1 MKIVV
6 TDGYALNP
14 GDLSWDPIQQYGEL
28 IVYERTPHDLIGERC
43 KDADIVLSNKTP
55 LNREIIERLSQL
67 KLISVLATGY
77 NVIDIEAARSRGV
90 IVCNVPAYG
99 TASVAQHAFAL
110 ILLLTNHAALHVD
123 SVKNGEWQ
131 RSPDWG
137 YAKRSLAE
145 LAGKTLGIVG
155 MGNIGQQTARIAI
168 AFGMKVIYYSRHY
181 KQTSLGE
188 YTDIQTVFSN
198 SDFISLHCPLTPD
211 NKEFVNKKMI
221 QRMKPTAYLINTARG
236 QLINENDL
244 TEALNSNIIAG
255 AALDVLSQEPPKDEN
270 PLLKAKNCVITPH
283 NAWMTKE
290 ARQRIIDVTSYNIK
304 SFLMEKPDN
313 VVSK

>member
-14 GDLSWDPIQQYGEL
+14 GDLGWDPIMQFGEL
-28 IVYERTPHDLIGERC
+28 TIYERTPTDLVDERC
-43 KDADIVLSNKTP
+43 KEADIVLSNKTP
-55 LNREIIERLSQL
+55 ITREIIERLTHL

-77 NVIDIEAARSRGV
+77 NVIDIEAARSKGV
-90 IVCNVPAYG
+90 FVCNVPAYG

-110 ILLLTNHAALHVD
+110 ILLLTNHAALHAD

-137 YAKRSLAE
+137 YAKKPLTE

-155 MGNIGQQTARIAI
+155 MGNIGQQTARIAN
-168 AFGMKVIYYSRHY
+168 AFGMKVIYYSRHD

-188 YTDIQTVFSN
+188 YKNINAVFSN

-211 NKEFVNKKMI
+211 NKEFVNKTMI

-244 TEALNSNIIAG
+244 AGALNSNIIAG
-255 AALDVLSQEPPKDEN
+255 AALDVLSQEPPVDEN

-290 ARQRIIDVTSYNIK
+290 ARQRIIDVTAGNIK
-304 SFLMEKPDN
+304 SFLMGELKN
-313 VVSK
+313 VVNK

>member
-14 GDLSWDPIQQYGEL
+14 GDLSWDPVMQFGEL
-28 IVYERTPHDLIGERC
+28 TIYERTPTDLVDERC
-43 KDADIVLSNKTP
+43 KEADIVLSNKTP
-55 LNREIIERLSQL
+55 ITRVIIERLTHL

-77 NVIDIEAARSRGV
+77 NVIDIEAARSKGV
-90 IVCNVPAYG
+90 FVCNVPAYG

-110 ILLLTNHAALHVD
+110 ILLLTNHAALHAD
-123 SVKNGEWQ
+123 SVKKGEWQ

-137 YAKRSLAE
+137 YAKKPLTE

-155 MGNIGQQTARIAI
+155 MGNIGQQTARIAN
-168 AFGMKVIYYSRHY
+168 AFGMKVIYYSRHD

-188 YTDIQTVFSN
+188 YKNINAVFSN

-211 NKEFVNKKMI
+211 NKEFVNKTMI

-244 TEALNSNIIAG
+244 AGALNNNIIAG
-255 AALDVLSQEPPKDEN
+255 AALDVLSQEPPVDEN

-290 ARQRIIDVTSYNIK
+290 ARQRIIDVTAGNIK
-304 SFLMEKPDN
+304 SFLMGELKN
-313 VVSK
+313 VVNK

>member
-137 YAKRSLAE
+137 YAKRPLTE

-168 AFGMKVIYYSRHY
+168 AFGMKVIYYSRHD

-255 AALDVLSQEPPKDEN
+255 AALDVLSQEPPEDEN

-283 NAWMTKE
+283 NAWMTK
-290 ARQRIIDVTSYNIK
+290 R
-304 SFLMEKPDN
+304 
-313 VVSK
+313 SKATHHRCFFV

>member
-55 LNREIIERLSQL
+55 LNREIIKRLSQL

-137 YAKRSLAE
+137 YAKRPLTE

-168 AFGMKVIYYSRHY
+168 AFGMKVIYYSRHD

-255 AALDVLSQEPPKDEN
+255 AALDVLSQEPPEDEN

>member
-14 GDLSWDPIQQYGEL
+14 GDLSWDPIMQFGEL
-28 IVYERTPHDLIGERC
+28 TIYERTPTDLVDERC
-43 KDADIVLSNKTP
+43 KEADIVLSNKTP
-55 LNREIIERLSQL
+55 ITREIIERLTHL

-77 NVIDIEAARSRGV
+77 NVIDIEAARSKGV
-90 IVCNVPAYG
+90 FVCNVPAYG

-110 ILLLTNHAALHVD
+110 ILLLTNHAALHAD

-137 YAKRSLAE
+137 YAKKPLTE

-155 MGNIGQQTARIAI
+155 MGNIGQQTARIAN
-168 AFGMKVIYYSRHY
+168 AFGMKVIYYSRHD

-188 YTDIQTVFSN
+188 YKNINAVFSN

-211 NKEFVNKKMI
+211 NKEFVNKTMI

-244 TEALNSNIIAG
+244 AGALNSNIIAG
-255 AALDVLSQEPPKDEN
+255 AALDVLSQEPPVDEN

-290 ARQRIIDVTSYNIK
+290 ARQRIIDVTAGNIK
-304 SFLMEKPDN
+304 SFLMGELKN
-313 VVSK
+313 VVNK

>member
-1 MKIVV
+1 M
-6 TDGYALNP
+6 
-14 GDLSWDPIQQYGEL
+14 QFGEL
-28 IVYERTPHDLIGERC
+28 TIYERTPTDLVDERC
-43 KDADIVLSNKTP
+43 KEADIVLSNKTP
-55 LNREIIERLSQL
+55 ITREIIERLTHL

-77 NVIDIEAARSRGV
+77 NVIDIEAARSKGV
-90 IVCNVPAYG
+90 FVCNVPAYG

-110 ILLLTNHAALHVD
+110 ILLLTNHAALHAD

-137 YAKRSLAE
+137 YAKKPLTE
-145 LAGKTLGIVG
+145 LAGKTMGIVG
-155 MGNIGQQTARIAI
+155 MGNIGQQTARIAN
-168 AFGMKVIYYSRHY
+168 AFGMKVIYYSRHD

-188 YTDIQTVFSN
+188 YKNINAVFSN

-211 NKEFVNKKMI
+211 NKEFVNKTMI

-244 TEALNSNIIAG
+244 AGALNSNIIAG
-255 AALDVLSQEPPKDEN
+255 AALDVLSHEPPVDEN

-290 ARQRIIDVTSYNIK
+290 ARQRIIDVTVDNIK
-304 SFLMEKPDN
+304 SFLMGELKN
-313 VVSK
+313 VVNK